1 MSGAMTEQ
9 RSKRIV
15 LLIPDALQRDLAG
28 LALQRTG
35 FEVVMAREAADLPD
49 LLARHHPQA
58 LLLDLFLPGAN
69 GLDVL
74 EQLQADRAL
83 GETRVFVVSR
93 LAFPEVVL
101 RAREL
106 GVADFFVK
114 PLDADALTKRIASV
128 LQK

>member
-1 MSGAMTEQ
+1 MA
-9 RSKRIV
+9 SKRILV
-15 LLIPDALQRDLAG
+15 LIPDALQRDLAG
-28 LALQRTG
+28 LALQRAG
-35 FEVVMAREAADLPD
+35 FEVMLVREAAELPD
-49 LLARHHPQA
+49 LLARHQPDA
-58 LLLDLFLPGAN
+58 LLLDLFLPGVN

-74 EQLQADRAL
+74 EQLQAEDAL

-114 PLDADALTKRIASV
+114 PLDANTLTERIGRALRE
-128 LQK
+128 

>member
-1 MSGAMTEQ
+1 MA
-9 RSKRIV
+9 SKRILV
-15 LLIPDALQRDLAG
+15 LIPDALQRDLAG
-28 LALQRTG
+28 LALQRAG
-35 FEVVMAREAADLPD
+35 FEVMLVREVAELPD
-49 LLARHHPQA
+49 LLARHQPDA
-58 LLLDLFLPGAN
+58 LLLDLFLPGVN

-74 EQLQADRAL
+74 EQLQAEDAL

-114 PLDADALTKRIASV
+114 PLDADTLTERIGRALRE
-128 LQK
+128 

>member
-1 MSGAMTEQ
+1 MEKQ
-9 RSKRIV
+9 RKRIV

-28 LALQRTG
+28 LALQRGG
-35 FEVVMAREAADLPD
+35 FEVVTAREAGDLPE
-49 LLARHHPQA
+49 LLVRHQPCA

-74 EQLQADRAL
+74 EQLQAEQVL
-83 GETRVFVVSR
+83 GETVVFVVSR

-114 PLDADALTKRIASV
+114 PLDADALTARIERA

>member
-1 MSGAMTEQ
+1 MEGQT
-9 RSKRIV
+9 KRIL

-28 LALQRTG
+28 LALRRAG

-49 LLARHHPQA
+49 LLTQYRPQA
-58 LLLDLFLPGAN
+58 LLLDLFLPVAN

-74 EQLQADRAL
+74 EGLQQAQAL
-83 GETRVFVVSR
+83 QETRVFVVSR

-106 GVADFFVK
+106 GVVDFFVK
-114 PLDADALTKRIASV
+114 PLDAEALAQRIQRA
-128 LQK
+128 LRD

>member
-1 MSGAMTEQ
+1 MAG
-9 RSKRIV
+9 KRIL

-28 LALQRTG
+28 LALQRAG
-35 FEVVMAREAADLPD
+35 FEVVLAREAAELPD
-49 LLARHHPQA
+49 LLVRHQPAA
-58 LLLDLFLPGAN
+58 LLLDLFLPGVN
-69 GLDVL
+69 GLEVL
-74 EQLQADRAL
+74 EQLQAEDAL

-114 PLDADALTKRIASV
+114 PLDADTLTERIGRALGE
-128 LQK
+128 

>member
-1 MSGAMTEQ
+1 MAG
-9 RSKRIV
+9 KRILV
-15 LLIPDALQRDLAG
+15 LIPDALQRDLAG
-28 LALQRTG
+28 LALQRAG
-35 FEVVMAREAADLPD
+35 FEVVLAREAAELPD
-49 LLARHHPQA
+49 LLAHHQPAA
-58 LLLDLFLPGAN
+58 LLLDLFLPGVN

-74 EQLQADRAL
+74 EQLQAEDAL

-114 PLDADALTKRIASV
+114 PLDADTLTERIGRALGE
-128 LQK
+128 

>member
-1 MSGAMTEQ
+1 MKEQ
-9 RSKRIV
+9 GKRIL

-28 LALQRTG
+28 LALQRAG
-35 FEVVMAREAADLPD
+35 FEVAAAREADDLPD
-49 LLARHHPQA
+49 LLAQFRPHA
-58 LLLDLFLPGAN
+58 LLLDLFLPGKN
-69 GLDVL
+69 GLEVL
-74 EQLQADRAL
+74 EQLQTMGVL

-114 PLDADALTKRIASV
+114 PLDADALTERIWRAFPE
-128 LQK
+128 